1 MARKT
6 RAELHE
12 QYAQRIDRARRWRDQ
27 EGYTETWRRLN
38 DLYRGKHWP
47 RTTAAERDLIAV
59 NLSFS
64 TVNVIAPSVV
74 IISRLSLLSLDR
86 NQFYHRLRHNVGL
99 VRHSDYRHQ
108 ALDRPNTIDYQ

>member
-38 DLYRGKHWP
+38 DLYRGKH
-47 RTTAAERDLIAV
+47 
-59 NLSFS
+59 
-64 TVNVIAPSVV
+64 
-74 IISRLSLLSLDR
+74 
-86 NQFYHRLRHNVGL
+86 
-99 VRHSDYRHQ
+99 
-108 ALDRPNTIDYQ
+108 